1 MLRCLRYVRPVEVKN
16 THTMKKLFLLIA
28 AFGAA
33 ISINAAVVDLDLSKA
48 QVTSTAGSAT
58 LTYDQASGELIVNW
72 TVNTA
77 WEVTGVYIPLR
88 SLSGITALQFEFQG
102 NGDDVDLLH
111 YFVDEQGA
119 YWWQANGGVGL
130 ESSEWQSASFTP
142 NTPLW
147 CSPTYE
153 FGASPILG
161 LNIVANPAEP
171 MSGTFKLRNMRL
183 VTTGENIDPNPEG
196 QSLPL
201 TYNGEILPINTEFT
215 RTMSGQVCKNLAIP
229 EVSGIACSR
238 VTPGYIWM
246 HSDETDANTNPF
258 IVATDETGSVLG
270 AKVSFDRVYRWDWE
284 DMCGGVYNGTNY
296 LFIGGFGDNNHTDGE
311 YCIIWFEEPAIDP
324 ANPNVSVNAHRIKFA
339 YPDGQKHNC
348 ESMMYDNI
356 EQKLYIVTKVY
367 DNVNQVFSLPFRLD
381 YGDTQQT
388 LTYVCDLGVT
398 SDIGEGEFSGATH
411 RYKGFHLATAADI
424 SPDGKYILIK
434 NHNNYVAIYSW
445 VLYWERVGNES
456 IAETLKNRQPAVI
469 DCYEHEWQ
477 GEAIAWRDNN
487 TFYTTSDSET
497 ASEPPIY
504 KYTREGYEGFA
515 NISAVKASK
524 LVCIDNVI
532 YVRTDHGLYTLDGRK
547 AK

>member
-1 MLRCLRYVRPVEVKN
+1 
-16 THTMKKLFLLIA
+16 MKKIFLLA
-28 AFGAA
+28 AA
-33 ISINAAVVDLDLSKA
+33 ICAAWTIQAAVVELDLSKA
-48 QVTSTAGSAT
+48 QSMSSAGSAT
-58 LTYDQASGELIVNW
+58 PVYNEGTGELTVDW
-72 TVNTA
+72 VVNTG
-77 WEVTGVYIPLR
+77 WEVSGVYIPLR
-88 SLSGITALQFEFQG
+88 SLTNIIGLQFEFQG
-102 NGDDVDLLH
+102 DGSEVDFLH
-111 YFVDEQGA
+111 YFTDEQGHN
-119 YWWQANGGVGL
+119 WWDDNGWFSL
-130 ESSEWQSASFTP
+130 ESNEWQTASLVPDTTIWEAKP
-142 NTPLW
+142 NYDF
-147 CSPTYE
+147 C
-153 FGASPILG
+153 GSPILG
-161 LNIVANPAEP
+161 LRFVANPAEP
-171 MSGTFKLRNMRL
+171 ASGTFKLRNVKL
-183 VTTGENIDPNPEG
+183 ITSGEGGDPIDPEG

-201 TYNGEILPINTEFT
+201 TYNGEVLPINTEFT
-215 RTMSGQVCKNLAIP
+215 RNMSGQIGQNIGIP

-246 HSDETDANTNPF
+246 HSDETDKNTNPF
-258 IVATDETGSVLG
+258 IVATDETGTVLA
-270 AKVSFDRVYRWDWE
+270 AKVSFDNVYRWDWE

-324 ANPNVSVNAHRIKFA
+324 ANPNISVQAHRIKFA

-367 DNVNQVFSLPFRLD
+367 DDVNQVFSLPFRLD

-388 LTYVCDLGVT
+388 LTYICDLGLIT
-398 SDIGEGEFSGATH
+398 DIGEGEYQGKTH

-456 IAETLKNRQPAVI
+456 ISETLKNRQPQVI
-469 DCYEHEWQ
+469 DCYEYEWQ

-487 TFYTTSDSET
+487 TFYTTSDSEI

-504 KYTREGYEGFA
+504 KYTREGYEGFTNVNAAKA
-515 NISAVKASK
+515 NK

-532 YVRTDHGLYTLDGRK
+532 YIRTDKGLYTLDGRK
-547 AK
+547 AE

>member
-1 MLRCLRYVRPVEVKN
+1 
-16 THTMKKLFLLIA
+16 MKKLFILTA
-28 AFGAA
+28 AFCAA
-33 ISINAAVVDLDLSKA
+33 MTINAAVVDLDLSKA
-48 QVTSTAGSAT
+48 QSTSSSGSAT
-58 LTYDQASGELIVNW
+58 LAYEEVTGELTVNWIVNEG
-72 TVNTA
+72 
-77 WEVTGVYIPLR
+77 WEVTGVNIPLR
-88 SLSGITALQFEFQG
+88 SLTGITALQFEFQG
-102 NGDDVDLLH
+102 DGTEVDFLH
-111 YFVDEQGA
+111 YFVDEQGNQ
-119 YWWQANGGVGL
+119 WWNPEGWFNL
-130 ESSEWQSASFTP
+130 TSTEWQYGSFTP

-147 CSPTYE
+147 CEPTYA
-153 FGASPILG
+153 FGASPILS
-161 LNIVANPAEP
+161 LRFVANPAEAT
-171 MSGTFKLRNMRL
+171 SGTFKLRNVKL
-183 VTTGENIDPNPEG
+183 VTSGEGGEIINPEG

-201 TYNGEILPINTEFT
+201 TYKGDILPINTEFT
-215 RTMSGQVCKNLAIP
+215 RTMIGQVGANIGIP

-246 HSDETDANTNPF
+246 HSDETDSNTNPF
-258 IVATDETGSVLG
+258 IVAVDETGRQLG
-270 AKVSFDRVYRWDWE
+270 AKVSFDHVYRWDWE
-284 DMCGGVYNGTNY
+284 DMCGGVYNNKNY

-324 ANPNVSVNAHRIKFA
+324 AHPNISVNAHRIKFA

-367 DNVNQVFSLPFRLD
+367 DDVNQVFSLPFRLD

-398 SDIGEGEFSGATH
+398 SDIGEGEYKGSMH

-445 VLYWERVGNES
+445 ILYWERVGNES
-456 IAETLKNRQPAVI
+456 ISETLKNRQPQVI
-469 DCYEHEWQ
+469 DCYEYEWQ

-487 TFYTTSDSET
+487 TFYTTSDSDIE
-497 ASEPPIY
+497 SEPPIY
-504 KYTREGYEGFA
+504 KYTRERHEGVTNVSSDRA
-515 NISAVKASK
+515 NK

-532 YVRTDHGLYTLDGRK
+532 YIRTDKGLYTLDGRK
-547 AK
+547 R